1 MPLLK
6 PPCAFPAIALKM
18 SKATT
23 IDTEVGV
30 CQLRRSDRKTLAI
43 SVLPDGSVELVA
55 PENASLSDVVAKVK
69 RRSQWVRK
77 QRWEFLNMNSE
88 RPTLKYHSGAT
99 HRYLGRQ
106 YRLKI
111 QQGDKPSIKLKG
123 AFFHITSP
131 DQSPDEIQQLLTQ
144 WMRKHAQEQFSK
156 RLAQWEPWCAH
167 RKLAPPKLHLRTM
180 PKRWGSAHTDG
191 RIYLNP
197 DLIRT
202 PSICIDYVIAHEVCH
217 LQQSNHDKAFY
228 QLLSEVFPNWKA
240 VKLRLEQ
247 AEF

>member
-1 MPLLK
+1 
-6 PPCAFPAIALKM
+6 M
-18 SKATT
+18 SRATT
-23 IDTEVGV
+23 IDTVVGP

-43 SVLPDGSVELVA
+43 SVLPDGEVELVA
-55 PENASLSDVVAKVK
+55 PKDAALSDVAAKVK
-69 RRSQWVRK
+69 RRSKWVRK
-77 QRWEFLNMNSE
+77 QRWEFSNMNSE
-88 RPTLKYHSGAT
+88 HPPLKYHSGAT

-111 QQGDKPSIKLKG
+111 NKGDESSVKLKG
-123 AFFHITSP
+123 PFFHIVSP
-131 DQSPDEIQQLLTQ
+131 NKSSDEVQRLMTRWLRQ
-144 WMRKHAQEQFSK
+144 HAKEQFSK
-156 RLAQWEPWCAH
+156 RLARWEPWCTH
-167 RKLAPPKLHLRTM
+167 RKLHLPKLHLRTM

-202 PSICIDYVIAHEVCH
+202 PSVCIDYVIAHEVCH
-217 LQQSNHDKAFY
+217 LQHPSHDKAFY
-228 QLLSEVFPNWKA
+228 QLLGEVYPNWKA

>member
-1 MPLLK
+1 MPSLK
-6 PPCAFPAIALKM
+6 PHCVFPETAHKM
-18 SKATT
+18 SRTTT
-23 IDTEVGV
+23 IDTAVGI
-30 CQLRRSDRKTLAI
+30 CQLRRSERKTLAI

-55 PENASLSDVVAKVK
+55 PEDASLSDVAAKVK

-77 QRWEFLNMNSE
+77 QRWAFSNMNSE
-88 RPTLKYHSGAT
+88 RPPLKYHSGAT

-111 QQGDKPSIKLKG
+111 NKGGEACVKLKG
-123 AFFHITSP
+123 PFFHIISP
-131 DQSPDEIQQLLTQ
+131 ENSPEEVQRLMSQ
-144 WMRKHAQEQFSK
+144 WLRQHAKEQFSK
-156 RLAQWEPWCAH
+156 RLARWEPWCTH
-167 RKLAPPKLHLRTM
+167 RKLHLPKLHLRTM

-191 RIYLNP
+191 RIFLNP

-202 PSICIDYVIAHEVCH
+202 PSVCIDYVIAHEVCH
-217 LQQSNHDKAFY
+217 LQYPSHDKAFY
-228 QLLSEVFPNWKA
+228 QLLSEVFPNRKA